1 MPHRDE
7 ERWRGWEPRRSDR
20 EWYGAGHEGRSD
32 WEGSWSGER
41 QGRERWSGEPEYERY
56 STRGYGPSM
65 RGDYYGPSESFYG
78 RGLERPYGAF
88 GDDYPRGYRGE
99 GLGSWQE
106 RSGAGFGYG
115 RFTSGRERGTQSYA
129 GRGPKGYRRSDD
141 RIREDV
147 NDRLT
152 WNAELDA
159 SDIEVR
165 VIEGEVTLT
174 GVVEDRGAK
183 RLAEDLA
190 EDVFGVEDV
199 HNQLKVRHGF
209 LAGLTG
215 EKADEREVPVTAAR
229 DRTETSRRETRT
241 GGGAGRSA
249 GRT

>member
-1 MPHRDE
+1 MPYRDE
-7 ERWRGWEPRRSDR
+7 ERWRGWEPRRGDR
-20 EWYGAGHEGRSD
+20 EWYGSGREGRSD

-41 QGRERWSGEPEYERY
+41 QGRERWPGEPEYERY
-56 STRGYGPSM
+56 STRGSYSPGM

-78 RGLERPYGAF
+78 RGSERPYGDF
-88 GDDYPRGYRGE
+88 GDEYPRGP
-99 GLGSWQE
+99 
-106 RSGAGFGYG
+106 
-115 RFTSGRERGTQSYA
+115 RFGRERGTQSYA

-190 EDVFGVEDV
+190 EDIFGVQDV